1 MSLENTAKEE
11 KNLNLLTTNLKLCSF
26 RIKIIENTL
35 FYSLNKGLLTWVT
48 KVTSALYSKHLVGR
62 GLEHNQAPS
71 CPSPQK
77 GQPSH
82 SLLLFSFESV
92 V

>member
-26 RIKIIENTL
+26 HIKIIENTL
-35 FYSLNKGLLTWVT
+35 FYSLNKGLVTWVT
-48 KVTSALYSKHLVGR
+48 LYSKHLVGR

-82 SLLLFSFESV
+82 SLLLFSFETIV
-92 V
+92 